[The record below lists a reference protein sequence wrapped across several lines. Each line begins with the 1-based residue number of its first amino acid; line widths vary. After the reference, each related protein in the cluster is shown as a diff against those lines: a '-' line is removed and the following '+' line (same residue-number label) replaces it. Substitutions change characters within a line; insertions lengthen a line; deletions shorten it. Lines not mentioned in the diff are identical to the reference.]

1 MRETKTEAK
10 TIQDAVEKGLAEMGL
25 RRDQVEVVVV
35 SEGTTGFLG
44 FGAKKAC
51 VILREKRWNDGR
63 PEEPRSRGGRS
74 SGGRGGGRG
83 DSRGPRRDGR
93 GPSRDSSGTGSRSAS
108 APARRP
114 GRYGYEDARLP
125 PPQQAEEHHHSEHR
139 SDHSDRPSR
148 GMERSRDRVYTEEPL
163 GAEFL
168 AIEQIKD
175 PVEHAK
181 TALLKMTSLMGM
193 EAKVTEARLEAGE
206 NLLFIRFECA
216 DSTAFTEDN
225 GRGLQALQFVLN
237 SIVSRRR
244 EPHLALRLDTG
255 GYWDSKEKELARM
268 VEDAVKSVKANSAPC
283 RLEPMPASMRKMVH
297 NIVKASYPG
306 IETSS
311 EGEGRWRKVVI
322 RSIETAAPAPEAAP
336 VAEAKAPVAAPVMT
350 QAAEQA
356 PATEAKA
363 PEAEVK
369 TPEAEGCSCGEE
381 KSPCCGGDD
390 KAPCCSDDKA
400 PCCGGED
407 KSAAEKTA
415 EEQPL
420 TEQK

>member
-1 MRETKTEAK
+1 MRETKTEGK
-10 TIQDAVEKGLAEMGL
+10 TINDAVDKGLAEMGL

-51 VILREKRWNDGR
+51 VVLREKRWTDGR
-63 PEEPRSRGGRS
+63 GADEPRERGGRGAGRG
-74 SGGRGGGRG
+74 GGRGAGRG

-93 GPSRDSSGTGSRSAS
+93 SGGRDSHAS

-125 PPQQAEEHHHSEHR
+125 PQQSEEVRSEQRPQ
-139 SDHSDRPSR
+139 R
-148 GMERSRDRVYTEEPL
+148 GMERSRDRVYNEEPL
-163 GAEFL
+163 AAAFL
-168 AIEQIKD
+168 AIEPISD

-181 TALLKMTSLMGM
+181 TALLKIMSLMGM
-193 EAKVTEARLEAGE
+193 EAVVSEARLEAGE

-216 DSTAFTEDN
+216 DSAAFTEDN

-237 SIVSRRR
+237 SIVSRKR

-268 VEDAVKSVKANSAPC
+268 VEDAVNSVKANSAPC

-297 NIVKASYPG
+297 NIVKASHPG

-322 RSIETAAPAPEAAP
+322 RRTEIPNVTEPQAPLQALQQPLAEDKP
-336 VAEAKAPVAAPVMT
+336 VVEPA
-350 QAAEQA
+350 AAEQ
-356 PATEAKA
+356 PA
-363 PEAEVK
+363 
-369 TPEAEGCSCGEE
+369 
-381 KSPCCGGDD
+381 
-390 KAPCCSDDKA
+390 
-400 PCCGGED
+400 
-407 KSAAEKTA
+407 
-415 EEQPL
+415 
-420 TEQK
+420 EQK

>member
-51 VILREKRWNDGR
+51 VILREKRWTDGR
-63 PEEPRSRGGRS
+63 TQDEPRDRGPRRGGA
-74 SGGRGGGRG
+74 G
-83 DSRGPRRDGR
+83 RRDGR
-93 GPSRDSSGTGSRSAS
+93 GPRRDTRGGGGGRSETRPA

-125 PPQQAEEHHHSEHR
+125 PPQQAGEEQPRGERPHRDSER
-139 SDHSDRPSR
+139 TR
-148 GMERSRDRVYTEEPL
+148 ERAYNEESLGAAFLNIEPL
-163 GAEFL
+163 
-168 AIEQIKD
+168 KD

-181 TALLKMTSLMGM
+181 TVLLKITSLMGM
-193 EAKVTEARLEAGE
+193 EATVSEARLEEGE
-206 NLLFIRFECA
+206 NLLFIRFECP
-216 DSTAFTEDN
+216 DSAAFTEDN

-237 SIVSRRR
+237 SIVSRKR

-268 VEDAVKSVKANSAPC
+268 VEDAVNSVKANSVPC

-297 NIVKASYPG
+297 NIVKASHPG

-322 RSIETAAPAPEAAP
+322 RRAEGQAPAAAPAQAQEQAPAQVQEQAPAP
-336 VAEAKAPVAAPVMT
+336 VQDQAQAPVQDQPAAEEAKAPS
-350 QAAEQA
+350 AEA
-356 PATEAKA
+356 CPH
-363 PEAEVK
+363 
-369 TPEAEGCSCGEE
+369 CG
-381 KSPCCGGDD
+381 DN
-390 KAPCCSDDKA
+390 APCCSEPA
-400 PCCGGED
+400 PAE
-407 KSAAEKTA
+407 EKTEA
-415 EEQPL
+415 QQP
-420 TEQK
+420 K